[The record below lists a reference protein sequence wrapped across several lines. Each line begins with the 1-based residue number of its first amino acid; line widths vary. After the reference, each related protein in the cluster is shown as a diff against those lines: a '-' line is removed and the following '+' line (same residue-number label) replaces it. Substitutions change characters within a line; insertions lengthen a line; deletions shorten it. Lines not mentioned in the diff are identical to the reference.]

1 MTKKGIPQD
10 ISRLTAYRL
19 NMKEKIERWDWI
31 ASRWTQKDMMK
42 VVNLLLKSDLIK
54 EKHGQRVSKTNIRQV
69 EFTLIENSLI
79 VHQCLSNLIN
89 DTLVAKAK
97 LKPSEKKLLREIRLA
112 YRLFYDRVKCIRYGH
127 NKK

>member
-1 MTKKGIPQD
+1 M
-10 ISRLTAYRL
+10 
-19 NMKEKIERWDWI
+19 NEKSERWDWI

-69 EFTLIENSLI
+69 KFTLIENSLI

-89 DTLVAKAK
+89 DTLVAKGE
-97 LKPSEKKLLREIRLA
+97 LKPSEKKLLREISLA
-112 YRLFYDRVKCIRYGH
+112 YRLFYDRVKVS
-127 NKK
+127 KK